1 MENNEENGIIIEEML
16 KKLREDK
23 NWSYNDV
30 SYHLNDTNIMPENIK
45 KMESGLEYP
54 DLDMMYKLSELYSV
68 PVEDLVKAKEFSYE
82 TLRSSFSVTLIKW
95 INYFFGI
102 SFKISMVLVT
112 IFYFVAAI
120 LKLAIFYS

>member
-30 SYHLNDTNIMPENIK
+30 AYHLNDTNIMPENIK

-68 PVEDLVKAKEFSYE
+68 PIEDLVKAKEFSYE

-95 INYFFGI
+95 INYFF
-102 SFKISMVLVT
+102 
-112 IFYFVAAI
+112 
-120 LKLAIFYS
+120 

>member
-45 KMESGLEYP
+45 KLESGLEYP
-54 DLDMMYKLSELYSV
+54 DLDMMYKLSEVYIV
-68 PVEDLVKAKEFSYE
+68 PIFIYKSLN
-82 TLRSSFSVTLIKW
+82 LRLA
-95 INYFFGI
+95 FFI
-102 SFKISMVLVT
+102 
-112 IFYFVAAI
+112 IFY
-120 LKLAIFYS
+120 

>member
-30 SYHLNDTNIMPENIK
+30 AYHLNDTNIMPENIK

-68 PVEDLVKAKEFSYE
+68 SVEDLVKAKEFSYE

-120 LKLAIFYS
+120 RKLAIFYS